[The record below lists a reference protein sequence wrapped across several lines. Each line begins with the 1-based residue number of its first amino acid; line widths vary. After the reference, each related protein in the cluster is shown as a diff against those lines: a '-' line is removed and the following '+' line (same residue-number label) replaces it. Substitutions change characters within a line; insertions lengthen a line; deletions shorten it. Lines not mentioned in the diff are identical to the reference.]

1 MTTMERPHLR
11 VCQGA
16 DCGASCTSRS
26 HLGDLPGMPPA
37 QREQPRH
44 AGACLN
50 NGEKIAAQ
58 SSVWHRAVRR
68 PCPACGRPW

>member
-44 AGACLN
+44 AGPASTTGRRSRRSPRCGIGRSAALPCLR
-50 NGEKIAAQ
+50 
-58 SSVWHRAVRR
+58 RA
-68 PCPACGRPW
+68 W